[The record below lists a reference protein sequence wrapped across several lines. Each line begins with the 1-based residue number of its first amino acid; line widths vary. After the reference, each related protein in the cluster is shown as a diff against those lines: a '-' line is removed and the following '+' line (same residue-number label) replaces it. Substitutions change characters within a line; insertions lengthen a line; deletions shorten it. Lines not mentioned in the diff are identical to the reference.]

1 MKFRAKK
8 SIEDVLLKQ
17 KLITEEQANQIKL
30 EIASTGMAEET
41 VVRNSG
47 LVSEE
52 EIVKAKAEIINVPY
66 VNISQKSIAVD
77 TLSKI
82 PEGVA
87 RRYNLIPFELAGDE
101 LYVAMADP
109 LDLQVIA
116 FLEAKTGYQI
126 KPYIG
131 LPETIT
137 KAVEEQY
144 STSIDT
150 EVRAALKEAQTETQ
164 QIEETI
170 SDLNRVEDVIR
181 DAPVARIVST
191 ILEYAVKSRASDV
204 HIEPGEENTRVRYRI
219 DGVLQ
224 ERVFLPLKVTDAVV
238 SRIKILS
245 NLKIDEKR
253 IPQDGRFQIKV
264 AEQEIDLRVST
275 LPTSWGEKV
284 VLRLLRRGGGVPT
297 FADLGLRG
305 KALKVFEENLVR
317 PHGIILITGPTGS
330 GKSTTISSALTR
342 LNVPRVNIVTLEDPV
357 EYRIAGVNQVQINPQ
372 AGLTFASGLRSILRQ
387 DPNIIMVGEIR
398 DMETA
403 ELAVQAALTGHL
415 VLSTLHTNSASGAL
429 PRLLDMKIEP
439 FLIASTVDIVIAQR
453 LCRRVCPKCKKRYAV
468 PSEVLKEIRH
478 ELGSLWPKK
487 EPVIYKGIG
496 CSECNKTGYTGR
508 IGIYEVLSVSEK
520 IGQLILER
528 QPADIIEKQAVLEGM
543 LKMKQDG
550 YLKVMDGITTFEE
563 VLRVAQD

>member
-1 MKFRAKK
+1 MPVRSKK
-8 SIEDVLLKQ
+8 SIEDVLLKDN
-17 KLITEEQANQIKL
+17 LISEEQANQLKL
-30 EIASTGMAEET
+30 EMASTGLPAEK
-41 VVRNSG
+41 VVRDSG

-52 EIVKAKAEIINVPY
+52 EIVKAKAEIISVPY
-66 VNISQKSIAVD
+66 VDISKKGITVD
-77 TLSKI
+77 ILNKI
-82 PEGVA
+82 PEPVA
-87 RRYNLIPFELAGDE
+87 KRYNLIPFDLTKNI
-101 LYVAMADP
+101 LSVVMADP

-116 FLEAKTGYQI
+116 FLEAKTGLKI
-126 KPYIG
+126 KAFIG
-131 LPETIT
+131 LPGDIAT
-137 KAVEEQY
+137 AVQEQY

-164 QIEETI
+164 ELKESI
-170 SDLNRVEDVIR
+170 SDLSKVEDVIQ

-204 HIEPGEENTRVRYRI
+204 HIEPGEEKTRVRYRI

-224 ERVFLPLKVTDAVV
+224 ERVFLPIKVTDAVV

-275 LPTSWGEKV
+275 LPASWGEKV
-284 VLRLLRRGGGVPT
+284 VMRLLRRTGGVPT

-305 KALKVFEENLVR
+305 KALKIFEENLLR

-330 GKSTTISSALTR
+330 GKSTTISSALTKI
-342 LNVPRVNIVTLEDPV
+342 NNPKVNIVTLEDPV
-357 EYRIAGVNQVQINPQ
+357 EYRIPGVNQVQINPQ

-387 DPNIIMVGEIR
+387 DPNVIMVGEIR

-415 VLSTLHTNSASGAL
+415 VLSTLHTNSAAGTL
-429 PRLLDMKIEP
+429 PRLLDMQVEP
-439 FLIASTVDIVIAQR
+439 FLIASTVNIAVAQR
-453 LCRRVCPKCKKRYAV
+453 LCRRVCQKCKVKV
-468 PSEVLKEIRH
+468 EISKEVMH
-478 ELGSLWPKK
+478 EMMKVLGPLWPDKS
-487 EPVIYKGIG
+487 PTLYMGKG
-496 CSECNKTGYTGR
+496 CNECNKTGYNGR
-508 IGIYEVLSVSEK
+508 IGIYEVLSVTEK
-520 IGQLILER
+520 IGRMILER
-528 QPADIIEKQAVLEGM
+528 QPADTIEKEAVLEGM
-543 LKMKQDG
+543 LRMKQDG
-550 YLKVMDGITTFEE
+550 YLKVMDGLTTFEE

>member
-1 MKFRAKK
+1 MKYKTKK
-8 SIEDVLLKQ
+8 SIEDVLLSQ
-17 KLITEEQANQIKL
+17 NLLNEEQVNEIKL
-30 EIASTGMAEET
+30 EVASTGISAEN
-41 VVRNSG
+41 VVRNRNY
-47 LVSEE
+47 VSEE
-52 EIVKAKAEIINVPY
+52 QISKAKAEIINIPY
-66 VNISQKSIAVD
+66 VNILEKPIAVD

-82 PEGVA
+82 PEPVA
-87 RRYNLIPFELAGDE
+87 RRYNLIPFELIKDT
-101 LYVAMADP
+101 LSVAMADP
-109 LDLQVIA
+109 LDLQVIS
-116 FLEAKTGYQI
+116 FLEAKTGYKI
-126 KPYIG
+126 KAFIG
-131 LPETIT
+131 LPAAIA

-164 QIEETI
+164 EIEETI
-170 SDLNRVEDVIR
+170 SDLNKVDEIIR

-204 HIEPGEENTRVRYRI
+204 HIEPAEEKTRVRYRI

-224 ERVFLPLKVTDAVV
+224 ERVFLPLKVTEAVV

-253 IPQDGRFQIKV
+253 IPQDGRFQIKI
-264 AEQEIDLRVST
+264 AEQEVDLRVST

-284 VLRLLRRGGGVPT
+284 VMRLLRRGGGVPT

-305 KALKVFEENLVR
+305 KALKLFEENLLR

-330 GKSTTISSALTR
+330 GKSTTISSALTK
-342 LNVPRVNIVTLEDPV
+342 LNSPKINIVTLEDPI
-357 EYRIAGVNQVQINPQ
+357 EYRIAGVNQVQTNPQ

-398 DMETA
+398 DKETA

-429 PRLLDMKIEP
+429 PRLLDMDIEP
-439 FLIASTVDIVIAQR
+439 FLIASTVDIVMAQR
-453 LCRRVCPKCKKRYAV
+453 LCRRICPKCRKKMELPEEAML
-468 PSEVLKEIRH
+468 EMKK
-478 ELGSLWPKK
+478 ELGPLWPKK
-487 EPVIYKGIG
+487 VITLYQGAG
-496 CSECNKTGYTGR
+496 CNECNKTGYTGR
-508 IGIYEVLSVSEK
+508 IGIYEVVTITER
-520 IGQLILER
+520 IARMILER
-528 QPADIIEKQAVLEGM
+528 ETADMIEKQAVSEGM
-543 LKMKQDG
+543 IKMKQDG
-550 YLKVMDGITTFEE
+550 FLKVVEGITTLEE